1 MVYKFL
7 KLGDAKSPLYGRA
20 MTEVYVNP
28 FYKDLAIEFLRR
40 GFKEGNVKVSEE
52 ELEEAYNN

>member
-40 GFKEGNVKVSEE
+40 GLRRVM
-52 ELEEAYNN
+52 